1 MIKVTIYENESHEWR
16 GFKAQGHAG
25 YDELGKD
32 IVCAAASV
40 LITNTMNAIEK
51 FTDEETDVLIDES
64 EDEPCIEF
72 HFKKSPDHDAALLFD
87 TMVFGLQSM
96 EDNGEYESYIDII
109 FEEV

>member
-1 MIKVTIYENESHEWR
+1 MIKVTIYENKNHEWE

-25 YDELGKD
+25 YEELGKD

-51 FTDEETDVLIDES
+51 FTDDESSVLIDES
-64 EDEPCIEF
+64 ENEPCIEF
-72 HFKKSPDHDAALLFD
+72 HFKNNPGHDATLLFD

-96 EDNGEYESYIDII
+96 EDNSEYESYIDII